1 MTEKCNC
8 TFKNVASGASGSAIL
23 LLFWRRSGASF
34 VCKNEMIFKVN
45 KQAADT
51 QTQAEH

>member
-23 LLFWRRSGASF
+23 LLFWRRSAASF

-51 QTQAEH
+51 QT